1 MLSVLVQRV
10 KQLNIDK
17 KDHPFEIH
25 IVVMTK
31 DAAAEVCEALS
42 DESISCLMLTS
53 DCL

>member
-1 MLSVLVQRV
+1 MM

-17 KDHPFEIH
+17 KDHPFKIH

-42 DESISCLMLTS
+42 DESNHA
-53 DCL
+53 